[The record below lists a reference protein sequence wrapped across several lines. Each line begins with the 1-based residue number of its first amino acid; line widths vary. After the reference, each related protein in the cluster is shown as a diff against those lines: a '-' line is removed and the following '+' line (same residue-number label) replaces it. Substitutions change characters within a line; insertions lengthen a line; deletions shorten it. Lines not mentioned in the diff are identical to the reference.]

1 MGRFFNLDSPVMV
14 ALTKMA
20 DLIIVNLLAFF
31 CCLPIITVGAS
42 MTALHYVVLKI
53 VRDEECYIVKSFFKS
68 FKENF
73 KQATVIWLIEVLLII
88 IFAADFWII
97 RNAQNSLP
105 SWMSLLLIGVAILA
119 VLALTL
125 AFPLLAKF
133 DNSVKMTLKNSA
145 LMGIMILPKTILM
158 AACWAL
164 PLIIIFWVP
173 QIMPVTF
180 CFGMSG
186 PALLNAFLYNKT
198 FKKFEP
204 EQDVKDADDWSIPV
218 EEDAEALEETDETD
232 MQEKDVTAGEGSAEG
247 IEETKKTSEE

>member
-53 VRDEECYIVKSFFKS
+53 VRDEECYIVKGFFKS

-73 KQATVIWLIEVLLII
+73 KQATVIWLIEVLLI

-158 AACWAL
+158 VACWAL

-198 FKKFEP
+198 FRKFEP

-218 EEDAEALEETDETD
+218 EEDAETLEETDESH
-232 MQEKDVTAGEGSAEG
+232 MQEKDMSAEG
-247 IEETKKTSEE
+247 NSAEE